1 MSGKIKNFIEEF
13 KAFALRGN
21 MMDMAVGIIIGGA
34 FTGIVT
40 SLTDNFINPILNFVT
55 GAETY
60 TLQNVAGFASSFVS
74 ELVNFF
80 IMAFV
85 LFLLLKGM
93 NKLVALGKKPE
104 AQQRQPPR
112 FAHSARARF
121 LSQPPAAHT
130 APPSLRKQKS
140 RKPSLLL
147 NNFSRSCAH
156 VSNAMRGRFFVVAF
170 IAAVIYT
177 AVCLAK
183 K

>member
-104 AQQRQPPR
+104 A
-112 FAHSARARF
+112 
-121 LSQPPAAHT
+121 PAATT
-130 APPSLRKQKS
+130 AKVCPFCQSEIP
-140 RKPSLLL
+140 
-147 NNFSRSCAH
+147 
-156 VSNAMRGRFFVVAF
+156 
-170 IAAVIYT
+170 IAAT
-177 AVCLAK
+177 RCPHCTSKLEEAEKQEAVAAAE
-183 K
+183 